1 MLVNQTT
8 TGLPQSGPQTN
19 GAPASSGR
27 VISSDFDTFLKM
39 LTVQMTNQDPLNP
52 IDSSDYAVQL
62 ATFSGV
68 EQQAKTNQLLTA
80 LSLQMGT
87 TGMAQMASWVGKEA
101 RAPVAGYF
109 DGSAITLAPN
119 PVSYADRVEVV
130 VRNAAGTEVQRT
142 PIPVSADP
150 VQWAG
155 VGADGTPLPRGLY
168 TFEVVNYDGDGRVI
182 LQEQADIYS
191 RVQEVRSEGG
201 QTILML
207 AGGVGVLAT
216 SVTALRDPAYF

>member
-1 MLVNQTT
+1 MQINQTMPGT
-8 TGLPQSGPQTN
+8 APTAVSQTGP
-19 GAPASSGR
+19 GR

-80 LSLQMGT
+80 LSLQMGAS
-87 TGMAQMASWVGKEA
+87 GMAQMASWVGKEA
-101 RAPVAGYF
+101 RAPVAGF
-109 DGSAITLAPN
+109 FNGSPITVAPN

-130 VRNAAGTEVQRT
+130 VRNAFGTEVQRL
-142 PIPVSADP
+142 PIPVSADAL
-150 VQWAG
+150 QWAG
-155 VGADGTPLPRGLY
+155 VGADGTPMANGLY
-168 TFEVVNYDGDGRVI
+168 TFEVVNYDGNGDII
-182 LQEQADIYS
+182 LQEPADIYA

-201 QTILML
+201 QTVLML

-216 SVTALRDPAYF
+216 SVSALRDPAYF

>member
-1 MLVNQTT
+1 MQINQTSINT
-8 TGLPQSGPQTN
+8 PQSGA
-19 GAPASSGR
+19 APTGPGR

-52 IDSSDYAVQL
+52 IDSADYAVQL

-80 LSLQMGT
+80 LSLQMGAS
-87 TGMAQMASWVGKEA
+87 GMAQMASWVGKEA
-101 RAPVAGYF
+101 RAPVAGFF
-109 DGSAITLAPN
+109 DNSPITVAPN
-119 PVSYADRVEVV
+119 PVSYADRVELV
-130 VRNAAGTEVQRT
+130 VRNATGIEVQRMS
-142 PIPVSADP
+142 IPVSADP

-155 VGADGTPLPRGLY
+155 VGDDGLPLPSGLY
-168 TFEVVNYDGDGRVI
+168 TFEVVNYDAEGEVF

-216 SVTALRDPAYF
+216 SVSALRDPAYF